1 MDRSYLGLLARFPRP
16 RLDRVARNQ
25 ERAAGIDASVTRAR
39 LLAAS
44 LGGAVVSA
52 ALGVAITV
60 LRYRSLAPLG
70 VSRQTVSVQIA
81 VGAVVGVLAGVAA
94 ASVLLYA
101 PLLEEGRARI
111 RAVIAEA
118 RPSMADLALMSV
130 AAGVG
135 EELLFRATLQPMLG
149 IAGST
154 VLFVLAHFWVPLRG
168 GARAVYVT
176 FVVLA
181 SVILGVLFTRF
192 GLAASMTAH
201 AAIDA
206 VILVV
211 AFLALVAREASA

>member
-1 MDRSYLGLLARFPRP
+1 M
-16 RLDRVARNQ
+16 
-25 ERAAGIDASVTRAR
+25 TRAR